1 MFEAWFI
8 CACGF
13 FVLGVLGTAAVALSA
28 RLGGAER
35 ERYGERYDQG

>member
-1 MFEAWFI
+1 MFAVWFI

-13 FVLGVLGTAAVALSA
+13 FVLGIAALILSS

-35 ERYGERYDQG
+35 ERYGDRYDES